1 VGITY
6 HLNGQH
12 TFRGAA
18 IWSFETHTAP
28 RLSPTQVAGFLI
40 EHPGLSSS
48 RIRQYHLGWDGHLN
62 PRTFLRL
69 QLFSKTID
77 VPEVVF
83 LNGGRIV
90 QTHRFSRT
98 GIKAELNQTLT
109 DTLSFSAGYLRFRRS
124 DAASPSV
131 GAQATEGDEDQA
143 RVAANF
149 LHPTGFFGRAEAL
162 YTRQDLGPYRTP
174 GSPPYF
180 WTTNLL
186 LGYEFPRKWGL
197 IEVGALNLTRER
209 FQLRPDA
216 VFLSES
222 LITRIRDPRTF
233 TNRDI
238 VPDRSYFVRLTLNL

>member
-1 VGITY
+1 MAEPADGDEARHGAEREGGHAERARQGVAARRRHGDGAVEQPA
-6 HLNGQH
+6 GQESESDAEGVAAPSQ
-12 TFRGAA
+12 RAREQGPGEGA
-18 IWSFETHTAP
+18 EAP
-28 RLSPTQVAGFLI
+28 R
-40 EHPGLSSS
+40 
-48 RIRQYHLGWDGHLN
+48 
-62 PRTFLRL
+62 PRPLAT
-69 QLFSKTID
+69 
-77 VPEVVF
+77 VP
-83 LNGGRIV
+83 RPA
-90 QTHRFSRT
+90 H
-98 GIKAELNQTLT
+98 
-109 DTLSFSAGYLRFRRS
+109 
-124 DAASPSV
+124 
-131 GAQATEGDEDQA
+131 
-143 RVAANF
+143 
-149 LHPTGFFGRAEAL
+149 GRAEAL